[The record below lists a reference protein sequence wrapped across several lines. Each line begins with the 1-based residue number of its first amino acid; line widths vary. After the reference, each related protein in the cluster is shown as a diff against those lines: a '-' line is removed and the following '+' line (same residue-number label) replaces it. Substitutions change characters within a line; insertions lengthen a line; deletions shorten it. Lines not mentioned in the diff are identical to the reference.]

1 LSDNT
6 VIIYEDE
13 SHIRDYQA
21 LRTTWSVKGRQ
32 KQIPT
37 YGHHATV
44 SLLGGVNIETGEFL
58 CMETDQ
64 CNAQAFLQFLQYIL
78 NQYPNKHVVMILDNA
93 KIHHAKVLQPFLQE
107 REEQLTFVFLLPYS
121 PNLNLVERIWGW
133 LKESVIANRFHPNRK
148 ELRESIVSFLEYL
161 SEFPEKVLQRI
172 GQVVMSEN

>member
-21 LRTTWSVKGRQ
+21 LRATSSVKGRQ
-32 KQIPT
+32 KHIPM

-58 CMETDQ
+58 CMETNQ
-64 CNAQAFLQFLQYIL
+64 YNAQAFLHFLHTL
-78 NQYPNKHVVMILDNA
+78 DQYPDKHVVMVLDNA
-93 KIHHAKVLQPFLQE
+93 NIHHAKVLQPFLHE
-107 REEQLTFVFLLPYS
+107 REGQLNFVFLPPYS

-133 LKESVIANRFHPNRK
+133 LKESVIANRFHPTRK
-148 ELRESIVSFLEYL
+148 ELRESVVSFLEHL
-161 SEFPEKVLQRI
+161 AQFREKVLQRI
-172 GQVVMSEN
+172 GQVVMSEY